1 MTVTAPAN
9 TAPTAAAG
17 PDQEVAA
24 AATVTLDGSSSEAND
39 AGQTLSFA
47 WTQTSGTAV
56 TLTGDT
62 SASPSFTAPSLAVGA
77 ADLVLTFDL
86 VVNDGIDPST
96 ADSVTVTV
104 TAPLDTEPPVI
115 SDVADIAVDTD
126 AGVNTASVTLAAE
139 VTDNSGETIFPIFSI
154 EGTVITSPYDFAVG
168 ATTVFV
174 DAQDSAGNDAVQQ
187 TFVVTVTDTTPP
199 DAPIILTLV
208 ATPDSRVDLVGTAE
222 PGSTITITFPDG
234 GTQSVTAD
242 ADTGAFTVTSDTPQQ
257 SGRVTLVATDA
268 AGNNSTLANVD
279 FVGDDTPPTISIG
292 TLSGSANGTYTAAI
306 TLSENSTDFGVA
318 DLTIGNATATLT
330 GSGTTYIATLTPD
343 ADGTI
348 TLYVA
353 AGTFTDFA
361 GNSNEASNTVS
372 AVFDGTAPTVSIS
385 GAPESLAGNSSF
397 SVTVTF
403 SEPVTG
409 FVAADINA
417 TNAAV
422 TGLSGSGASYVA
434 TLRATGTGDVQIMI
448 PANVAADA
456 AGNGNLASNALDIA
470 DVTVQRTQALIASYM
485 QTRANQLVRNQPS
498 LIPFLSGAGRNTFN
512 FAATRGSG
520 NFDFATGGDYPVW
533 IQANGSWTTDG
544 NSRSKY
550 VFGALGSH
558 RTLNENLLVG
568 AMLQFDHLSEDT
580 GVASVSGTGWMVG
593 PYFVV
598 RSASQPLYFEGRL
611 LYGETSNNIS
621 PFGTYEDSFDSTRML
636 AQLRVA
642 GELSFGA
649 TTLNPFLD
657 ASYTT
662 DDQND
667 YVDSLGNTIPEQG
680 IALGQIE
687 IGTDFS
693 TMLPVSSGELELW
706 GGVSAIWSHTS
717 GSGFASTV
725 TPDYEGG
732 RARIELGVNRTMSAG
747 QSFSAATY
755 YDGIGANDFES
766 YGLSLGYEMQF

>member
-1 MTVTAPAN
+1 
-9 TAPTAAAG
+9 
-17 PDQEVAA
+17 
-24 AATVTLDGSSSEAND
+24 
-39 AGQTLSFA
+39 
-47 WTQTSGTAV
+47 
-56 TLTGDT
+56 
-62 SASPSFTAPSLAVGA
+62 
-77 ADLVLTFDL
+77 
-86 VVNDGIDPST
+86 
-96 ADSVTVTV
+96 
-104 TAPLDTEPPVI
+104 LDTEPPVI

-126 AGVNTASVTLAAE
+126 AGANTASVTLAAE
-139 VTDNSGETIFPIFSI
+139 VTDNSGETVLSIFSI
-154 EGTVITSPYDFAVG
+154 DGTVITSPYDFAVG

-174 DAQDSAGNDAVQQ
+174 DAQDSAGNEAVQQ

-199 DAPIILTLV
+199 DAPVVLTLI

-222 PGSTITITFPDG
+222 PGITVTITFPDG
-234 GTQSVTAD
+234 STQSVTAD
-242 ADTGAFTVTSDTPQQ
+242 AETGAFTVTSDTPQQ
-257 SGRVTLVATDA
+257 SGTVTLVAADA
-268 AGNNSTLANVD
+268 AGNNSALANAG
-279 FVGDDTPPTISIG
+279 FVGDDTPPTISFG
-292 TLSGSANGTYTAAI
+292 ALSGTTNGTYTAAI
-306 TLSENSTDFGVA
+306 TLSEDSTDFGVA
-318 DLTIGNATATLT
+318 DLTLGNATATLT
-330 GSGTTYIATLTPD
+330 GSGTSYIATLTPD

-348 TLYVA
+348 TLSVA
-353 AGTFTDFA
+353 AGTFTDTA
-361 GNSNEASNTVS
+361 GNGNVASNTVK

-385 GAPESLAGNSSF
+385 GAPESLAGNKSF

-409 FVAADINA
+409 FAAADINA

-434 TLRATGTGDVQIMI
+434 TLRATGAGDVRISI
-448 PANVAADA
+448 PANVTADA
-456 AGNGNLASNALDIA
+456 AGNGNLASNALDIT
-470 DVTVQRTQALIASYM
+470 DLTVERTQELIASYM
-485 QTRANQLVRNQPS
+485 QTRANELIRNQPS
-498 LIPFLSGAGRNTFN
+498 LIPFLSRTGQNTFD

-520 NFDFATGGDYPVW
+520 NFDFATGSDYPVW

-544 NSRSKY
+544 NSRSEY
-550 VFGALGSH
+550 VFGALGGH
-558 RTLNENLLVG
+558 RAITENLLVG

-593 PYFVV
+593 PYFVA

-621 PFGTYEDSFDSTRML
+621 PFGTYEDSFDTTRML

-642 GELSFGA
+642 GELNFST

-667 YVDSLGNTIPEQG
+667 YVDSLGNTIPDQG

-687 IGTDFS
+687 IGADFS
-693 TMLPVSSGELELW
+693 TMLPVSRGELELL
-706 GGVSAIWSHTS
+706 GGVSGIWSHTS
-717 GSGFASTV
+717 GNGFASTV

-747 QSFSAATY
+747 QRFTAATY
-755 YDGIGANDFES
+755 YDGIGADGFES
-766 YGLSLGYEMQF
+766 YGLSLGFETQF